1 MAEGVFTIQELR
13 SSSGLGARGD
23 NARAG
28 ALFVWT
34 SDTTPFSTTL
44 GGARACP
51 RGSWAQSGEQRHVR
65 TDYAGAVTPSVQ
77 VLGPRY
83 TATTF
88 QGSFDDRYN
97 GVGYAVRERDR
108 LMDMFRR
115 GNLVRIQFQGES
127 FVGLITAWNFEYRR
141 SWDIGYSLTFDPH
154 DSTRDYSLAD
164 RSPLVL
170 TVPRLFDGIESS
182 TQALQAAMTGAP
194 TGQIGTT
201 VASDTEAAIV
211 AVSASRDALAD
222 TFDQREIRPPEKPT
236 DALARLSSQMRIV
249 ASQAFDVSE
258 GLLTARSDTDMAVT
272 TAISVLSFE
281 VWSRS
286 VRFNARVLMGQAL
299 DSAGQTQER
308 VDPAPS
314 RLYRP
319 REDESLYE
327 ISRRFYGTPH
337 GWREIYSRNRLT
349 SFVLTGDELLVIPER
364 GGQAA

>member
-1 MAEGVFTIQELR
+1 MAEGVFLLQELR

-23 NARAG
+23 TAG
-28 ALFVWT
+28 ARFEWT
-34 SDTTPFSTTL
+34 SDTTPSNTTN

-51 RGSWAQSGEQRHVR
+51 RGPWLQSGEQRHVR
-65 TDYAGAVTPSVQ
+65 TDYVGAVTPSVQ

-83 TATTF
+83 TTTTF

-97 GVGYAVRERDR
+97 GVGYAIRERDR
-108 LMDMFRR
+108 LMDMIRR

-127 FVGLITAWNFEYRR
+127 FIGLITQWSFDYRR
-141 SWDIGYSLTFDPH
+141 AWDIGYSLTFDPH

-170 TVPRLFDGIESS
+170 TVPRLFDAIESS
-182 TQALQAAMTGAP
+182 TQALQAAMDGAP
-194 TGQIGTT
+194 MSQIGTT
-201 VASDTEAAIV
+201 VGIDAEAGIV
-211 AVSASRDALAD
+211 AVSTSRDMLAD
-222 TFDQREIRPPEKPT
+222 TLDQREIAPPEKPT

-249 ASQAFDVSE
+249 AGQAFDVSN
-258 GLLTARSDTDMAVT
+258 GLFTARSDTDMAVT
-272 TAISVLSFE
+272 NAISVLSFE
-281 VWSRS
+281 AWSRS
-286 VRFNARVLMGQAL
+286 VRFTARVLTGQAL
-299 DSAGQTQER
+299 DSARQTQER
-308 VDPAPS
+308 VDPSPS